1 MPTFTFIP
9 DEGYEVDK
17 VIIDG
22 QSVDKP
28 DDNTYTF
35 DSVTENHNIEVTFK
49 KKEYPINA
57 ASGEHGTVTPSGE
70 ISVKLGEDQVYVF
83 TPEDGYRVE
92 DVTVDGISVGTPY
105 SYIFENVT
113 GPHTIDVQYEKI
125 TNTAV
130 IEVNKDDE
138 PWSEQRITLKS
149 EDGRVCNTIE
159 TADGVYSADVQDG
172 TYQIWKNGKDTAET
186 IVISRDTNTKPLDYY
201 TLILDKETG
210 ITGEAGGGHYPVRR
224 YKSKLW
230 CRPGLYNRPK

>member
-1 MPTFTFIP
+1 MT
-9 DEGYEVDK
+9 
-17 VIIDG
+17 
-22 QSVDKP
+22 DKP

-83 TPEDGYRVE
+83 TPEDGYRVK

-210 ITGEAGGGHYPVRR
+210 ITGEAGGDHYPVRR

-230 CRPGLYNRPK
+230 CRPGLYNHPK